1 MVRKGEGEE
10 SIPLCTHATPCQ
22 MSGRVNSP
30 TLTSGPAYP
39 HLCHQ
44 DQLQYAA
51 WGARAA
57 FQVLLLVR
65 DGASSLE
72 HCIHGEARPVIYSP
86 RTFTWSLVAALT
98 SDVTMFSVVWI
109 STPTL
114 LLCSHGLRHGPWQ
127 QLGLGPHHG
136 PRWQGCPLTTGYFI
150 PFSSLQFHLSS

>member
-1 MVRKGEGEE
+1 MGGGGHL
-10 SIPLCTHATPCQ
+10 LCACATSQQ

-86 RTFTWSLVAALT
+86 RTFTWSLVAALPRDI
-98 SDVTMFSVVWI
+98 SMFSSGNMSQGHQHLPV
-109 STPTL
+109 
-114 LLCSHGLRHGPWQ
+114 LLCCLGLRRGLQWQ
-127 QLGLGPHHG
+127 RGLGPHHD
-136 PRWQGCPLTTGYFI
+136 PMWQEWPFTTGYSS
-150 PFSSLQFHLSS
+150 PPLSLQFLLSS